1 MSLAKFPINNA
12 GSRAGRGFR
21 YQDGVGA
28 LLAVQGWSGASEFGQ
43 VTPEANDDCDLAS
56 NDRTV
61 FAQIKSRRQEAGL
74 FTVGKLAG
82 FVTALWD
89 RHDAAASPPDE
100 LWLILERSFKNAPPL
115 PSLAPL
121 PAVLVASEALRGDP
135 RAANLV
141 SKTRIMVVPAPM
153 NEAVAL
159 IAETLECTPAEGSI
173 HYAAVLR
180 EIGRLSDDNGFR
192 PSGDFASVGRTDV
205 SALIDATRGLVALDD
220 MDAALQAGLCEA
232 VDFLTPIM
240 DPDFYLGV
248 DVEPGHLAAGLVV
261 ERPETRADVISALET
276 RGQTLVAGPSGSG
289 KSALMWDAASATRHV
304 VRWYRVRAATPTQ
317 VPVLLRLARALR
329 AAPAT
334 PVGFIFDDVG
344 GDLRGVWD
352 AISRLTPAASG
363 TVLLGSVREED
374 LFQLET
380 RSRFAEVRADP
391 DDGVAERLWTELRE
405 AGRTDWPGWREP
417 WAQSGGL
424 MLEFAHILT
433 QGQRMAAVLAAQVDR
448 REREGR
454 DLELSVL
461 RVASFAGAASAVIDG
476 GALARQLGESEADV
490 GRTLRRLVDEHLVRT
505 AGGGLIG
512 GLHQL
517 RSRRLLELTHRNPPP
532 SLARTI
538 SDAVPVVPADNLEG
552 LVAKSELADGDL
564 EALITALA
572 DRLNAEPDPLA
583 AAAAF
588 RGLGERHVRAT
599 LEAWLPAVLARDIP
613 PTRVSTAVMFAVARS
628 EPIDLPQME
637 QLNAATADLVAAE
650 QDDPRAALLARLSAA
665 TMAALSQTD
674 LAGLDDI
681 LASLVGV
688 DATAFLEA
696 MGTRAIDLSAEPLD
710 LTVRLL
716 GTIGLH
722 DLPLAG
728 ALVDAAGQQGL
739 LDRLHA
745 ETPWTSPFTV
755 TDEDDGRVVN
765 GEVRWVAPSLQT
777 DVHEEVVTLV
787 DKLFALAPGADLAAI
802 SAVSPDGLPAG
813 LPDYPM
819 AVKRMVRTAAPAD
832 ALPRWNR
839 RWMSGISALVG
850 APSYSDFLERGYAG
864 LALAVPA
871 LDQIIEARL
880 RGKDAQAGLI
890 RLGEAYDIAL
900 ALTSPASAVAVPGA
914 PASDSGAYVSDLQSL
929 IHDAASEVPRKFIG
943 LPDANGAFQYWT
955 NGLLDQI
962 EKVRREPWGLIGKD
976 PTTLLDRYRDILLS
990 LRVVAGEAS
999 ERGRDPAALWASVA
1013 KSARPRNALRRVAHQ
1028 ATIGHERRIAEI
1040 RTAMVETLVQLGLT
1054 GTVHLQPVREVSTDW
1069 PFASVL
1075 IVLEVDSPSDFI
1087 PLVLEHWPALKAA
1100 AGDGRSLA
1108 LAPKVHGLV
1117 VSRHTISGIGAALPS
1132 PGKVDEQLRAT
1143 GHLLLDE
1150 VQTTR
1155 LGELFDA
1162 LYEIDAIRQYGYG
1175 EAGRPELERETLE
1188 AALRKRSDA
1197 LERLVA
1203 GVRAELPSFPATL
1216 EAFVRLVDTG
1226 AIRFAEDLASTMHG
1240 VLSPAGQQVDQLQ
1253 SIMVQ
1258 VDLIAHLK
1266 RREAEAVPPPENLN
1280 GGSRP

>member
-1 MSLAKFPINNA
+1 MAKSPINNA
-12 GSRAGRGFR
+12 GSRSGRGFR
-21 YQDGVGA
+21 YQDGVGT

-56 NDRTV
+56 DDRTV
-61 FAQIKSRRQEAGL
+61 FAQIKSRRQQAGL
-74 FTVGKLAG
+74 FTIRKLAG
-82 FVTALWD
+82 FVSELWD
-89 RHDAAASPPDE
+89 RHDAATSPPDE
-100 LWLILERSFKNAPPL
+100 LWLILERTFKDGPPL
-115 PSLAPL
+115 LTLTPL
-121 PAVLVASEALRGDP
+121 PAALVASETLRDDP
-135 RAANLV
+135 RAANLA

-153 NEAVAL
+153 DDAVAL
-159 IAETLECTPAEGSI
+159 IAETLECAPAEGSI
-173 HYAAVLR
+173 HYAGVLR
-180 EIGRLSDDNGFR
+180 EIGRLSDENGFR
-192 PSGDFASVGRTDV
+192 PSGDFASLGRTDV
-205 SALIDATRGLVALDD
+205 SALVDATRGLIALND

-232 VDFLTPIM
+232 VDFLTPIA

-276 RGQTLVAGPSGSG
+276 RGQTLVAGPSGAG

-317 VPVLLRLARALR
+317 VPMLVRLARALR

-352 AISRLTPAASG
+352 AISRLTPASSG

-380 RSRFAEVRADP
+380 RSRFAEVRANP

-417 WAQSGGL
+417 WALSGGL

-433 QGQRMAAVLAAQVDR
+433 QGQRMSAVLAAQVDR
-448 REREGR
+448 RECEGR

-461 RVASFAGAASAVIDG
+461 RVASFAGAASAMIDG
-476 GALARQLGESEADV
+476 RVLARQLGASEADV

-505 AGGGLIG
+505 TGGTLIG
-512 GLHQL
+512 VLHQL
-517 RSRRLLELTHRNPPP
+517 RSRRLLELTHRYPPP
-532 SLARTI
+532 TLSRTI
-538 SDAVPVVPADNLEG
+538 SDAVPAIPADHLES

-564 EALITALA
+564 EVLITALA

-599 LEAWLPAVLARDIP
+599 LKAWLPTVLARDIP

-628 EPIDLPQME
+628 EPIDLPQLE

-650 QDDPRAALLARLSAA
+650 HDDPRAALLARLSPA
-665 TMAALSQTD
+665 TVAALSQTD
-674 LAGLDDI
+674 LVGLEDI
-681 LASLVGV
+681 LASVVGV
-688 DATAFLEA
+688 DATVFVEA
-696 MGTRAIDLSAEPLD
+696 VGARAINLSEEPLD

-728 ALVDAAGQQGL
+728 ALVEAAGQQGL
-739 LDRLHA
+739 LDDLHA
-745 ETPWTSPFTV
+745 ETPWTSAFAV
-755 TDEDDGRVVN
+755 TDEDDGRVVK
-765 GEVRWVAPSLQT
+765 GEIRWVAPSLQT
-777 DVHEEVVTLV
+777 DLHEEVVSLV
-787 DKLFALAPGADLAAI
+787 DKLFALAPDADLAAV

-813 LPDYPM
+813 LVDHPL
-819 AVKRMVRTAAPAD
+819 AAKRMVRTAAPAD
-832 ALPRWNR
+832 ALRRWNR

-850 APSYSDFLERGYAG
+850 APSYSDFLERAYAG

-871 LDQIIEARL
+871 LDLIIEARL
-880 RGKDAQAGLI
+880 RGKDTKGGLI
-890 RLGEAYDIAL
+890 RLSEAYDIAL
-900 ALTSPASAVAVPGA
+900 ALTSPASTVAIPGA

-929 IHDAASEVPRKFIG
+929 IHDAASEVPRKFIS
-943 LPDANGAFQYWT
+943 LPDANGAFQYWS
-955 NGLLDQI
+955 NGLLNQI
-962 EKVRREPWGLIGKD
+962 EKVRGEPWALIGKD
-976 PTTLLDRYRDILLS
+976 PTALLDRYRDILMS
-990 LRVVAGEAS
+990 LKVVAGEAA

-1013 KSARPRNALRRVAHQ
+1013 KSARPRNSLRLVAHQ
-1028 ATIGHERRIAEI
+1028 AMIGQERRTVAL
-1040 RTAMVETLVQLGLT
+1040 RTAMVDRLVQLGLT

-1069 PFASVL
+1069 PFSSVL

-1087 PLVLEHWPALKAA
+1087 PLVLEHWQALKAA
-1100 AGDGRSLA
+1100 AGDGRSLT
-1108 LAPKVHGLV
+1108 LVPKVHGLV
-1117 VSRHTISGIGAALPS
+1117 ISRHTISGIDAALPS

-1162 LYEIDAIRQYGYG
+1162 LYEVDAIRQYGYG
-1175 EAGRPELERETLE
+1175 QANRPKLEREALV

-1197 LERLVA
+1197 LERLIA
-1203 GVRAELPSFPATL
+1203 GVRADLPSFPATL
-1216 EAFVRLVDTG
+1216 EAFMRLVDG
-1226 AIRFAEDLASTMHG
+1226 GQIRFAEDLATTMHG
-1240 VLSPAGQQVDQLQ
+1240 GLSPAAEQVEQLQ
-1253 SIMVQ
+1253 SLMVQ
-1258 VDLIAHLK
+1258 LDLTAHLE
-1266 RREAEAVPPPENLN
+1266 RRKADAVPSPENLY
-1280 GGSRP
+1280 GAPRP